1 MKRIIIY
8 LSIIAILFSNTQYVQ
23 GEEEDKKVVEARA
36 TYPEA
41 PEINGHSGILIDI
54 DTGAILYSKN
64 AHEKM
69 YPASITKIMTTLL
82 AVENLAMEDTF
93 TFTQDIIN
101 ALPWDAAKYG
111 YVAGEEVGIRDLIY
125 VLMLRSANEV
135 AIGLGM
141 KIAGTEEEFA
151 KLMTAKAKEIGAVNT
166 NFVNA
171 TGLHDDNHYTTAY
184 DMALIAMEAM
194 NNATFSEV
202 WGNPSYIV
210 NPTSVEPDVVRIWNR
225 HNMLVSRQA
234 AFYSYAKGGKTGY
247 TDEAGRT
254 LVTYASRDGRNLMCV
269 VMKSGTETVYDDTR
283 RLFEYGFT
291 EFQNVEVKGNE
302 TRFGQSEDSFFVSR
316 DNLFGSSSNL
326 MELTDSYVTIPA
338 GSSLDLMGYEL
349 TFLENDENGH
359 MACIKYKI
367 GDAYL
372 GQAILKLNV
381 DDEDKDDKSPYKKEE
396 TEPIKKQEELPINVY
411 KVIGLLVI
419 IVVLVIIIKIIRKN
433 SGKRKAKRAR
443 KKLFKN
449 NKLH

>member
-8 LSIIAILFSNTQYVQ
+8 LSIIAILFSNIQYVQ
-23 GEEEDKKVVEARA
+23 GEEENKKIVEATA

-41 PEINGHSGILIDI
+41 PEINGHSAVLIDI

-64 AHEKM
+64 PHEKM

-93 TFTQDIIN
+93 TFSQDILN

-141 KIAGTEEEFA
+141 KIAGSEEEFA

-184 DMALIAMEAM
+184 DMALIALEAM
-194 NNATFSEV
+194 DNSTFASV

-234 AFYSYAKGGKTGY
+234 AYYSYAKGGKTGY

-291 EFQNVEVKGNE
+291 EFQNIEVKGNE
-302 TRFGQSEDSFFVSR
+302 TRFGQSENSFFVSR
-316 DNLFGSSSNL
+316 DNLFRGSSNL
-326 MELTDSYVTIPA
+326 MELTDSYVTIPV
-338 GSSLDLMGYEL
+338 GSSIDSLGYEL
-349 TFLENDENGH
+349 TFLENDKNGYV
-359 MACIKYKI
+359 ANIKYMI

-372 GQAILKLNV
+372 GETSLKLSANDG
-381 DDEDKDDKSPYKKEE
+381 DDGDKLPYKEEE

-411 KVIGLLVI
+411 KVMAILAVI
-419 IVVLVIIIKIIRKN
+419 IVFVIVIKIIRKT